1 MSLVAESVSVTYT
14 GPRAVDAVRDVSLSV
29 NPGEFVTIIGPSGSG
44 KSSLLNV
51 LGVLMPPTRGRVLIN
66 GLNVNALS
74 ERERNSLRAH
84 QLGFVF
90 QEFHLIDHRSVLDNV
105 AVGALYQRRSMRR
118 RRSEAVPVIH
128 EVGLDRLARRQ
139 PRHLS
144 GGERQRVGIARA
156 LIGRPSILL
165 CDEPTGNL
173 DSATTNSIVELL
185 DHLRRKG
192 RLSIIVVSHDPAVQ
206 RASDRS
212 IWLRDGMRVERP

>member
-1 MSLVAESVSVTYT
+1 MSLVAESVSVTYP
-14 GPRAVDAVRDVSLSV
+14 GPPAVEAVRDVSLSV
-29 NPGEFVTIIGPSGSG
+29 DPGEFVTIIGPSGSG
-44 KSSLLNV
+44 KSSLLHV
-51 LGVLMPPTRGRVLIN
+51 LGVLMPPTRGRVLIA
-66 GLNVNALS
+66 GLDGGALS

-90 QEFHLIDHRSVLDNV
+90 QDFHLIDHRSVLDNV
-105 AVGALYQRRSMRR
+105 AVGGLYQRRSMRR
-118 RRSEAVPVIH
+118 RRSDAVPIIH
-128 EVGLDRLARRQ
+128 EVGLDRLAHRP
-139 PRHLS
+139 PRNLS

-156 LIGRPSILL
+156 LLGRPSILL

-192 RLSIIVVSHDPAVQ
+192 RLSVIVVSHDPAVQ
-206 RASDRS
+206 HASDRS